1 MPGQA
6 KRTKEFALLKSV
18 TQRLAQA
25 SSFTPLLCWGRPA
38 PRFSLISTLPLR
50 PKDGEPLSLGT
61 QLPSAQLYRD
71 HEFAKNGRGVFSL
84 DDWSGSISRCVFLL
98 NLLVLKA
105 PVSRGMA
112 TLVVLVP
119 SHGHP
124 CLGDAEKQ
132 EFQMRQQLSAGP
144 SEGQEVAR
152 AGGVRNVQKE
162 QGPRGQDK
170 RKAEKQ
176 RKRTLIW
183 GDGRSCGQFEGA
195 RRSRSC
201 LFPSQKVDE

>member
-6 KRTKEFALLKSV
+6 KRTKEFALLKSI

-61 QLPSAQLYRD
+61 QLPSARLYRD
-71 HEFAKNGRGVFSL
+71 HEFAKNRRGVFSL
-84 DDWSGSISRCVFLL
+84 DDWSGSISRCVFLV

-132 EFQMRQQLSAGP
+132 EFQMQAAAVCMTFRGAG
-144 SEGQEVAR
+144 SGSCWQCQERAEGTGAE
-152 AGGVRNVQKE
+152 
-162 QGPRGQDK
+162 GPRQ
-170 RKAEKQ
+170 AE
-176 RKRTLIW
+176 
-183 GDGRSCGQFEGA
+183 S
-195 RRSRSC
+195 
-201 LFPSQKVDE
+201 